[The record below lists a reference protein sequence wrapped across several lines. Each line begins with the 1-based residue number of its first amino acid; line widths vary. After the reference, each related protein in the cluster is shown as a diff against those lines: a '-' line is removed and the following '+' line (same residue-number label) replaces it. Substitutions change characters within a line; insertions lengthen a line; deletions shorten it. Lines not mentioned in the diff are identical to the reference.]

1 MSVICVQFRK
11 DEGPRLSEQQSVD
24 CSKLNNVMASIDA
37 MVSATAAAVVQLQ
50 WFTQFCYWLMDLVR
64 SKATAATDV
73 AHNKR
78 DLANNELA
86 KQLGLK
92 GKVDADY
99 LAEQCRRCHS
109 SSIRTSRLQRPSS
122 IL

>member
-1 MSVICVQFRK
+1 MAVICVQFRQ
-11 DEGPRLSEQQSVD
+11 DEGHRLSEQQSVD
-24 CSKLNNVMASIDA
+24 CPKLNNVMASIDA
-37 MVSATAAAVVQLQ
+37 MVSAAAAAVVQLQ
-50 WFTQFCYWLMDLVR
+50 WFTQFCYLLMDLVR

-92 GKVDADY
+92 GKVDAD
-99 LAEQCRRCHS
+99 
-109 SSIRTSRLQRPSS
+109 
-122 IL
+122 